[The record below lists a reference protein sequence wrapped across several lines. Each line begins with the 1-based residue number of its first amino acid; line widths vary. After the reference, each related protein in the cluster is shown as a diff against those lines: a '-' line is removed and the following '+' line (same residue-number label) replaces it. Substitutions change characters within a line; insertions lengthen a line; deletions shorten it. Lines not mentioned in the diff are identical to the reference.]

1 MLHSTTHMS
10 LSLSLFSC
18 FSSLVAL
25 PANSREQ
32 NSPQE
37 QQQHSNANHTY
48 RPNLNVLLPQPR
60 LPINRPDEIIL
71 VPNNFRDA
79 YLSSDDSDS
88 EYERDEYFEDEDSED
103 NEQEEVKWDIKLLQ
117 FQLFL
122 NRELTNMMMRFILQ
136 PNQIY
141 YLSFKL
147 QLEISQIGQEIE
159 NLQRRMGQS
168 VL

>member
-1 MLHSTTHMS
+1 MFHFFYKSKGCAPNMLHSTTHMS

-18 FSSLVAL
+18 FSSMGAL

-79 YLSSDDSDS
+79 YLSSDS
-88 EYERDEYFEDEDSED
+88 EYERDEYFEDED
-103 NEQEEVKWDIKLLQ
+103 NEQEEVVKWDIKLLQ
-117 FQLFL
+117 LQLFL
-122 NRELTNMMMRFILQ
+122 IRELTNMMMRRVQ
-136 PNQIY
+136 
-141 YLSFKL
+141 KL
-147 QLEISQIGQEIE
+147 QLGISQIGQEIE
-159 NLQRRMGQS
+159 NLQRRMGQ
-168 VL
+168 LNP